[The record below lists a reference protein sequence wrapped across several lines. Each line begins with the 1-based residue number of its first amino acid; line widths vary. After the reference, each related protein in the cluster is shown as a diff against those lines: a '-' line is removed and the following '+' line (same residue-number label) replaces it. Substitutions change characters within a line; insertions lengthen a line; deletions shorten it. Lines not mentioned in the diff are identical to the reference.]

1 MATSKVRGS
10 GHDQEETQVGTII
23 SVGIV
28 AAVIVVMWLA
38 VFGIYMARF

>member
-10 GHDQEETQVGTII
+10 EHNQEETQVGTII

-28 AAVIVVMWLA
+28 AAVIVVMWVA
-38 VFGIYMARF
+38 VFGIYMARL